1 MQNNYALDVY
11 VEWTP
16 EKMLEVTITDPDSFL
31 KIRETLSRIG
41 IASKKDFILYPSCH
55 ILHKRGRYY
64 IVHFKEMFALEGKQS
79 DITVEDLVRRN
90 TIAKLLEQ
98 WGLCKVIQE
107 DIPTTNMSNIK
118 VVPYKEKSKWTFKP
132 KFMMLTDRIKQRQN
146 QESDD

>member
-16 EKMLEVTITDPDSFL
+16 EKMLEVNITDPDSFL

-41 IASKKDFILYPSCH
+41 IASKKEFILYPSCH
-55 ILHKRGRYY
+55 ILHKRGKYY

-98 WGLCKVIQE
+98 WGLCKILQE
-107 DIPTTNMSNIK
+107 EIPTTNMSNIK

-146 QESDD
+146 QESGD